1 MPTVSIPLPLVLEK
15 AAAVEQA
22 GPVVDWITDNSG
34 AMLGGATSIIV
45 IVILAV
51 VARAVAGRLITQ
63 LVRRM
68 VSSRQRLSNTK
79 AARNVI
85 SHPEKAADPRQE
97 ARAETL
103 SSVLRSLAS
112 FVIYGIAFVM
122 VLGEVGINL
131 GPILASAGVLGLA
144 VGFGAQGLVQDFL
157 SGMFMMVEDQYGVG
171 DVIDVGDA
179 VGTVEEVGMRIT
191 KIRDLDGG
199 LWHIRNGQIM
209 RVCNMN
215 QDWANAVVEL
225 PLAYSVDLSRARE
238 VIEESIADFS
248 QTPEFES
255 QLLDRPE
262 VSGVVGI
269 ANGAMTVRIIAR
281 TRPGEQWALG
291 RSLREH
297 LKRSL
302 DRNDIEVAFPMPSFS
317 PS

>member
-1 MPTVSIPLPLVLEK
+1 MPLPLILE
-15 AAAVEQA
+15 AEAVEQA
-22 GPVVDWITDNSG
+22 GPVVDWLADNSG
-34 AMLGGATSIIV
+34 AMLSGATNIIV
-45 IVILAV
+45 IIVLAV
-51 VARAVAGRLITQ
+51 LARAVAGRLVTQ
-63 LVRRM
+63 LVKRM
-68 VSSRQRLSNTK
+68 VSSRQRLSSTK
-79 AARNVI
+79 AARSVLNN
-85 SHPEKAADPRQE
+85 SEKTSDPRQE

-103 SSVLRSLAS
+103 SSVLRSLSS

-171 DVIDVGDA
+171 DVIDVGEA

-199 LWHIRNGQIM
+199 LWHVRNGQIM

-225 PLAYSVDLSRARE
+225 PLAYSVDLARARE
-238 VIEESIADFS
+238 VIEDSVADFA

-255 QLLDRPE
+255 RLLDRPE

-302 DRNDIEVAFPMPSFS
+302 DRNGIEVAFPMPSFS